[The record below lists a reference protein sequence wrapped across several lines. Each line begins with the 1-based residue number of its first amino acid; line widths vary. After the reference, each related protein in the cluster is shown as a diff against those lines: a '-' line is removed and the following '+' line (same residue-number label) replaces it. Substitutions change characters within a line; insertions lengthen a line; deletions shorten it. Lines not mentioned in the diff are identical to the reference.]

1 MKLQTLFIIIILSQ
15 LTLISCTKK
24 SAELGTK
31 ENPIKIALVPGQD
44 TKLLEDRGNIIAK
57 YLTGKIGLEFKIFVP
72 VSYVAVIEAMG
83 SQRADIAMINSFG
96 YLIAHEK
103 YGAEARLIGVNSG
116 KKTYKG
122 LIVAH
127 KNGKVKSVKDINGR
141 TFAFV
146 DPSSTSGYVLAS
158 QLLKVNNIQ
167 PKETVF
173 AGRHDSVVT
182 MVYQRQVDAGAI
194 FYSPDSE
201 EGKPQDARVLV
212 ETQFPDVL
220 KQVMIIGETQEIP
233 NDPVAFRKDFPADL
247 RESIAQEL
255 KNYIRTPDGNKV
267 FYEMYHAKDFAD
279 TKDEEYNVLRE
290 IVQNLHLDVSKL
302 LKKK

>member
-1 MKLQTLFIIIILSQ
+1 MKLHTLFFLFLLIQLS
-15 LTLISCTKK
+15 LISCTKN
-24 SAELGTK
+24 AELGSK

-57 YLTGKIGLEFKIFVP
+57 YLTEKIGLEFKIFVP

-122 LIVAH
+122 LIIAH
-127 KNGKVKSVKDINGR
+127 KHGKLKSVKDIDGK

-158 QLLKVNNIQ
+158 QLLKVNKIN

-182 MVYQRQVDAGAI
+182 MVYQKQVDAGAI

-201 EGKPQDARVLV
+201 DGKPQDARVLV

-220 KQVMIIGETQEIP
+220 KQVVIIGETQEIP
-233 NDPVAFRKDFPADL
+233 NDPVAFRKDFPVEL
-247 RESIAQEL
+247 REKVAQEL
-255 KNYIRTPDGNKV
+255 KNYIRTPEGNKV
-267 FYEMYHAKDFAD
+267 FYEMYHAKDFDD

-290 IVQNLHLDVSKL
+290 IVQNLHLDISKL